1 MEITG
6 IIGSIASVVAAFF
19 SFASYNNSKKSVLG
33 KIDRKERK
41 IQKINNELIR
51 RYGLNRRSGGG
62 ITPLDMK
69 RNKLQKEV
77 DELKRLL

>member
-1 MEITG
+1 MEISG
-6 IIGSIASVVAAFF
+6 IIGTIASVVAAFF
-19 SFASYNNSKKSVLG
+19 GFASYNNSKKSVLR

-41 IQKINNELIR
+41 IQEINNELIR
-51 RYGLNRRSGGG
+51 RYGLNRGSGGR